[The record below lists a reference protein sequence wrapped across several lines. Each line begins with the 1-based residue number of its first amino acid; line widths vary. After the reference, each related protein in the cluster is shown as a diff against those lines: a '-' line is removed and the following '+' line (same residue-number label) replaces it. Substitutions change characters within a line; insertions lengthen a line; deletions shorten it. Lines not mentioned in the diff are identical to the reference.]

1 MAGNRATEPRW
12 RREKEEE
19 EEAAAG
25 PAGPPAGCLL
35 SRCPRRRRL
44 LCRSLP
50 APYIPA
56 GAGLRRRLRSAMCA
70 PGPRLAPAAAPA
82 TACNGGG
89 AALAAGGGGAAHLFL
104 HPPLPAIPI
113 FFFPNTPPPPP
124 FSRAGTCR
132 SGAGFAFFSFPGK
145 RCEPRGGG
153 RPRLE
158 RSRARQVSA
167 GSTRARSRGQ
177 PVMPV
182 LLSVRSTGSRFF
194 GEKHRE
200 MVWVSPK
207 ILPPLFSPNRSGS
220 VPKFHA
226 LCLQK
231 KRPGISLWQRDEVVG

>member
-89 AALAAGGGGAAHLFL
+89 AALAAGGELPTSFSTPPSPLFPFFFFPT
-104 HPPLPAIPI
+104 PPLPPLSPGPAPAGAVRALL
-113 FFFPNTPPPPP
+113 
-124 FSRAGTCR
+124 FSHSPVSVASPAGVGGR
-132 SGAGFAFFSFPGK
+132 GWSGAGH
-145 RCEPRGGG
+145 G
-153 RPRLE
+153 RSLPVRPE
-158 RSRARQVSA
+158 HGAV
-167 GSTRARSRGQ
+167 GS
-177 PVMPV
+177 P
-182 LLSVRSTGSRFF
+182 
-194 GEKHRE
+194 
-200 MVWVSPK
+200 
-207 ILPPLFSPNRSGS
+207 
-220 VPKFHA
+220 
-226 LCLQK
+226 
-231 KRPGISLWQRDEVVG
+231 